1 MKKINF
7 LRILFIFVL
16 AGITIFA
23 LIKPRHVETNLL
35 RAFFSGGVKDELL
48 VELSGKYS
56 SNINVLLESVNPDLL
71 EKTKEEFI
79 SKIDKNCFEIQSA
92 DFAKTLDFYKKYKN
106 NLLAY
111 KDYKTMKSGDFE
123 TITRQAVD
131 NLYNPFSFSLLPEE
145 EDPFLLFTDYITSL
159 GNGGIVNSINGK
171 FYEIINLKVEKELAL
186 SPSLMNKEVKNLI
199 DLKEKQSN
207 ELVNVYLTGAP
218 VHSYYASARSMNE
231 INIICIISAIFV
243 SGLILGYFRSLKILL
258 PILTSLAIGMG
269 MGYFTTSLLFS
280 SIHIL
285 TFVFS
290 TTLIGIC
297 VDYSFHYLM
306 ECDLKKVFKSLTVS
320 MLSTVC
326 ALLILL
332 LSGIELLRQIAVFTS
347 AGLITVYFIVIL
359 FYQYLPPQKSRNIF
373 DLKFS
378 RAKIFILSFIALVI
392 CIGLFRIKFNDDI
405 RTMYK
410 PSKQMLAAEKLYK
423 EVTSTNSNTSFVI
436 VEGDNLQEIL
446 EREEIIGE
454 KLNENN
460 TAYYAISKFLPSIKR
475 QKENAHLHRMLY
487 DEELSVFNEL
497 LTSQDL
503 WNIRHFAD
511 HCFAEDAF
519 KQIPQLNEFMLDN
532 THSMMV
538 LYDVENPQF
547 LTCMDKAHYV
557 NLPVEI
563 SNGIKQVRVTCLKIL
578 LPIFILLYVLLG
590 FIFSFKNACKIIL
603 PSIVASLFSICF
615 ISIFQ
620 PINLFHILAI
630 FLITGFGLDY
640 AIFRFNGSKNS
651 NDAVLISC
659 ITTVFSFLLLAFT
672 SFKLISSLGFVLAL
686 GLLSSYIL
694 SILLISKD

>member
-92 DFAKTLDFYKKYKN
+92 DFVKTLDFYKKYKN

-547 LTCMDKAHYV
+547 WTCMDKAHYV

>member
-16 AGITIFA
+16 TGITILA

-123 TITRQAVD
+123 AITRQAVD

>member
-16 AGITIFA
+16 TGITILA
-23 LIKPRHVETNLL
+23 LIKPQHVETNLL

>member
-16 AGITIFA
+16 TGITILT

>member
-16 AGITIFA
+16 TGITILA